1 LCVTFTIM
9 QKIVLIRHGESV
21 WNKENRFTGWTDV
34 DLAPEGMEQA
44 KKAGQVLKKY
54 GYNFDEAFT
63 SVLKRSIKTL
73 HILLEEL
80 DHLWIP
86 VQKSWRLNERFYGA
100 LQGLNKDEVTAQYG
114 KEQVQKWRRDPNELP
129 PAITKDDDRYPGK
142 DIRYKNLTERE
153 LPLTE
158 NLRQTMDRVLP
169 FWNESIVD
177 SIRKNQKVVV
187 CGHGN
192 SLRALIKYIDN
203 LSDEEVTKLEIPTG
217 VPWVYELD
225 EGLNKI
231 RHYYLE

>member
-1 LCVTFTIM
+1 M
-9 QKIVLIRHGESV
+9 QKLVLIRHGESV
-21 WNKENRFTGWTDV
+21 WNQENRFTGWTDV
-34 DLAPEGMEQA
+34 DLSPEGMEQA
-44 KKAGQVLKKY
+44 KRAGQLLLKH
-54 GYNFDEAFT
+54 GYNFDEGFT
-63 SVLKRSIKTL
+63 SLLKRSIKTL

-100 LQGLNKDEVTAQYG
+100 LQGLNKDETTAKYG
-114 KEQVQKWRRDPNELP
+114 EEQVHKWRRDPNEFP
-129 PAITKDDDRYPGK
+129 PEITKDDPRYPGH

-158 NLRQTMDRVLP
+158 NLSVTMDRVLP

-177 SIRKNQKVVV
+177 SIRKNQKVIV

-203 LSDEEVTKLEIPTG
+203 LSDEEVTQLDLPTG
-217 VPWVYELD
+217 VPLVYELD
-225 EGLNKI
+225 EGLNRI

>member
-1 LCVTFTIM
+1 M
-9 QKIVLIRHGESV
+9 QKLVLIRHGESV
-21 WNKENRFTGWTDV
+21 WNQENRFTGWTDV
-34 DLAPEGMEQA
+34 DLSPEGIQQA
-44 KKAGQVLKKY
+44 KRAGQLLLKH
-54 GYNFDEAFT
+54 GYNFDEGFT
-63 SVLKRSIKTL
+63 SLLKRSIKTL

-100 LQGLNKDEVTAQYG
+100 LQGLNKDETIAKYG
-114 KEQVQKWRRDPNELP
+114 VEQVQKWRRDPNEFP
-129 PAITKDDDRYPGK
+129 PAITKDDPRYPGH

-158 NLRQTMDRVLP
+158 NLSVTMDRVLP

-177 SIRKNQKVVV
+177 SIRKNQKVIV

-203 LSDEEVTKLEIPTG
+203 LTDEQVTQLDLPTG
-217 VPWVYELD
+217 VPLVYELD
-225 EGLNKI
+225 EGLNRI